1 MSYLPK
7 LYNSLATARENI
19 SFNGLSKLPE
29 ISAGELKAAVNMDN
43 SILPALRARG
53 GRYMEQELELQPG
66 DSQDT
71 VCTWH
76 NIFSADG
83 IFVRT
88 YLKMSPGIL
97 P

>member
-29 ISAGELKAAVNMDN
+29 ISDGELKAAVNMDN

-53 GRYMEQELELQPG
+53 VTSRQRKPKRGFQQRVGQ
-66 DSQDT
+66 
-71 VCTWH
+71 
-76 NIFSADG
+76 
-83 IFVRT
+83 
-88 YLKMSPGIL
+88 LKC
-97 P
+97 

>member
-53 GRYMEQELELQPG
+53 AAIWNRSL
-66 DSQDT
+66 S
-71 VCTWH
+71 
-76 NIFSADG
+76 FSPA
-83 IFVRT
+83 T
-88 YLKMSPGIL
+88 AKTQSAPGIIYFQQMGYL
-97 P
+97 LEHI